1 MHTAPTQQ
9 WKFGSLQFCYID
21 AFFPEEV
28 QWSCLFPPLID
39 EFNEIFYWESLMRSE

>member
-1 MHTAPTQQ
+1 MYSTNSAVEIWLPAIP
-9 WKFGSLQFCYID
+9 CYID

-28 QWSCLFPPLID
+28 QWSCLFSPLIE